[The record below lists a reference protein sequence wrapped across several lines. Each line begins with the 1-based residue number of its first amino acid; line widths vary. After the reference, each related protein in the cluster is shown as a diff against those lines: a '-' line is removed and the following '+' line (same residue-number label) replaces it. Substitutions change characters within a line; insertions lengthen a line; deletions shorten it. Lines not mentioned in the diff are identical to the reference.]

1 MVSIISLTDW
11 TFQHKVE
18 VAVAFLANQKSW
30 AKSAANDWQRH
41 LGNITA
47 LWWGHIWTHLS
58 PTGEHTCFAGTST
71 VNRSPHRHSSR
82 CWLEAPAGSS
92 TEKLAA
98 ASGRRRWPICGCCLD
113 RGPGSFDVE
122 DATTLSW
129 SSAAV
134 SEWVWWGLVAPP
146 GDYHYNTLG
155 WGPHPLH
162 CLLHTCCQIKRNV
175 ARMLPNNVYG
185 WVCAKLEL

>member
-1 MVSIISLTDW
+1 MECISRGYLAHSFYVSTRPYLSSHPFIHFLPDLWMRYFENKWSDYAAGWHNWSTARAWNCQLWGSGGQRSRSHDYEA
-11 TFQHKVE
+11 E
-18 VAVAFLANQKSW
+18 VRF
-30 AKSAANDWQRH
+30 
-41 LGNITA
+41 G
-47 LWWGHIWTHLS
+47 
-58 PTGEHTCFAGTST
+58 GTST

-98 ASGRRRWPICGCCLD
+98 ASGRRRWPICWCCLD

-134 SEWVWWGLVAPP
+134 SEWVSGHLEPLGLNSFWFLKKW
-146 GDYHYNTLG
+146 HLS
-155 WGPHPLH
+155 
-162 CLLHTCCQIKRNV
+162 
-175 ARMLPNNVYG
+175 
-185 WVCAKLEL
+185 ELQVTYFTF

>member
-1 MVSIISLTDW
+1 MVWQGTQRSSQWENET
-11 TFQHKVE
+11 TRY
-18 VAVAFLANQKSW
+18 AVSYC
-30 AKSAANDWQRH
+30 WQTSF
-41 LGNITA
+41 I
-47 LWWGHIWTHLS
+47 IWTHLS
-58 PTGEHTCFAGTST
+58 PTVEHTCFAGTST

-98 ASGRRRWPICGCCLD
+98 ASGRRRWPICWCCLD

-134 SEWVWWGLVAPP
+134 SEWVSEWDDLSSNQQ
-146 GDYHYNTLG
+146 HENTEGGTRSSIGKWLI
-155 WGPHPLH
+155 WIDFRQYWKLRK
-162 CLLHTCCQIKRNV
+162 CCDPCR
-175 ARMLPNNVYG
+175 L
-185 WVCAKLEL
+185 